1 MKETRKYS
9 LSWFHHPD
17 FIKTEAK
24 MITPHSSKHISSRF
38 AACMRKI
45 TPTFI
50 CTPKRNNDR
59 NLLLSTETNATNTN
73 GFRCLQEIMK
83 QVCYKLYTK

>member
-1 MKETRKYS
+1 M
-9 LSWFHHPD
+9 
-17 FIKTEAK
+17 
-24 MITPHSSKHISSRF
+24 SSRF
-38 AACMRKI
+38 AACMWKI

-59 NLLLSTETNATNTN
+59 NLLLSTETNATSKN

-83 QVCYKLYTK
+83 QVSQQMLKYSSSFATSFIQNETRW

>member
-1 MKETRKYS
+1 M
-9 LSWFHHPD
+9 
-17 FIKTEAK
+17 
-24 MITPHSSKHISSRF
+24 SSRF

-50 CTPKRNNDR
+50 CTPKRNSDR

-83 QVCYKLYTK
+83 QVSQQMLKYSSSFATSFIQNEIRW